1 MFACLLG
8 MGGVRRFIRFVSCD
22 QSPKDE
28 LTLESGI
35 KCLHLD
41 SGSKLETKEGVLTD
55 VITLQSL

>member
-1 MFACLLG
+1 